1 MKNKYVKSSYYK
13 FIIFVLSLTIVIT
26 MLGCGS
32 GKNAQSRSSVS
43 SLEHSGSVSLSWNA
57 PTKNEDGTTLT
68 DLSGYKILHGTSSH
82 MYENQIDVG
91 NATSVNISNLA
102 PGMYY
107 FALVAY
113 DESGN
118 ESAPS
123 SEIWRYIED
132 S

>member
-13 FIIFVLSLTIVIT
+13 FIIFVLSLTIVIA

-32 GKNAQSRSSVS
+32 GKNAQSGSSVS

-57 PTKNEDGTTLT
+57 PTKNEDGTPLT
-68 DLSGYKILHGTSSH
+68 DLSGYKIFYGTSSH

-102 PGMYY
+102 PGTYY